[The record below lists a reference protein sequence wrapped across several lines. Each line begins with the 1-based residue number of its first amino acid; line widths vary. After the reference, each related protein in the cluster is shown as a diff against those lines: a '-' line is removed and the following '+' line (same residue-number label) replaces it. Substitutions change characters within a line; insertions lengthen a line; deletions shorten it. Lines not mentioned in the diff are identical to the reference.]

1 MLLLVS
7 LHFGSIFVFV
17 VYGVINRRVL
27 CSIRNKVILVCL
39 YYAVLD
45 RCIESELCKNE
56 KVRDI
61 MKLDENPTV

>member
-1 MLLLVS
+1 M
-7 LHFGSIFVFV
+7 
-17 VYGVINRRVL
+17 